1 MYQILKKYKLS
12 SLHIMVIFLGFT
24 GVLGKLISL
33 ETLHLVWYRMLV
45 AFISLFIFLLLMKQI
60 HTIKKK
66 YILPLLGVGAVVALH
81 WFIFFGAIKAANISS
96 AVICLSTAS
105 LFSAFLE
112 PLFLKRKILK
122 YEVFFGLIVLG
133 ALAFM
138 LYERPEKNDF
148 EINYFLGYTYGI
160 LSAFLGTLFTM
171 LNAKYITKEDAAKIT
186 MIEML
191 GGVIVISI
199 YFLFSND
206 LSVFTKIISFN
217 DSIYLLLLGTICT
230 ALIFVWMTEIMRHIT
245 PYALIMA
252 INLEPIYSIVI
263 GLIIFSESEK
273 MNLSFYIGSI
283 IILTVVFLDGIKKN
297 KIENKIENKNL
308 IINFAKKQFNE

>member
-1 MYQILKKYKLS
+1 
-12 SLHIMVIFLGFT
+12 
-24 GVLGKLISL
+24 
-33 ETLHLVWYRMLV
+33 
-45 AFISLFIFLLLMKQI
+45 
-60 HTIKKK
+60 
-66 YILPLLGVGAVVALH
+66 
-81 WFIFFGAIKAANISS
+81 
-96 AVICLSTAS
+96 
-105 LFSAFLE
+105 
-112 PLFLKRKILK
+112 
-122 YEVFFGLIVLG
+122 
-133 ALAFM
+133 
-138 LYERPEKNDF
+138 
-148 EINYFLGYTYGI
+148 
-160 LSAFLGTLFTM
+160 M